1 MVKTFFHKIFYLIS
15 LGRYNN
21 LSGAFLLMWP
31 CFWGLAYNNTFD
43 LNFIKYSLL
52 FFVGAI
58 VMRGAGCTFNDIID
72 SKIDAKVAR
81 TKNRPIASKK
91 INVVEGLLFL
101 FFQLLIG
108 FLVLLNFD
116 QRVIFYGLLI
126 LPFVFIYPY
135 LKRITFFP
143 QIFLG
148 LIFNWGIF
156 LGFFCNYESID
167 MGIIYLYF
175 SGVFLT
181 TGYDTIYG
189 FQDIKDD
196 TKIGVK
202 SLSIITKNFP
212 KKAVGFIYFWSLIF
226 LLLSV
231 FQVNNVNYLNTMFLF
246 TIGLCLFYQIKKIN
260 LNKKNHLM
268 SIFKSNVFLGG
279 IIFVLLFFNN
289 FNF

>member
-1 MVKTFFHKIFYLIS
+1 MIKPFFHKFFYLIS

-43 LNFIKYSLL
+43 SNFIKYSFL

-91 INVVEGLLFL
+91 ITVVEGLFFL

-108 FLVLLNFD
+108 FLVLMNFN

-156 LGFFCNYESID
+156 LGFFCNYEAIE

-202 SLSIITKNFP
+202 SLSIKTKNFP
-212 KKAVGFIYFWSLIF
+212 KEAIGFIYFLTLIF
-226 LLLSV
+226 LILCV
-231 FQVNNVNYLNTMFLF
+231 FKVNNLNYLNTIFLF
-246 TIGLCLFYQIKKIN
+246 IIGLCLFYQIKKIN
-260 LNKKNHLM
+260 LKKKSYLM
-268 SIFKSNVFLGG
+268 NIFKSNVFLGAL
-279 IIFVLLFFNN
+279 IFILLYFNN